1 MEFLLPLAL
10 KFFPNMLPSTFQD
23 KLKKEEMMKRELR
36 ARIEIAGVM
45 QNALGSMAKGL
56 RARAAKRSGQ
66 NDDECTVTAAE
77 LTSFVEKS
85 RHGQV
90 DNTDISRFAKVF
102 GDEFLLD
109 NVSRPE
115 LVNMCQ
121 FMHLRPYGA
130 DAFLRYQLR
139 SHMRTIRRDDARI
152 LYEGVGS
159 LNRVELS
166 EACAERGMRATGLSQ
181 RELATQLEQWLDL
194 SSNKT
199 IPISL
204 VRPAAPRARIL
215 ARGPR
220 A

>member
-130 DAFLRYQLR
+130 DAFLRYQVYALGE
-139 SHMRTIRRDDARI
+139 RI
-152 LYEGVGS
+152 GWGAVPS
-159 LNRVELS
+159 
-166 EACAERGMRATGLSQ
+166 
-181 RELATQLEQWLDL
+181 
-194 SSNKT
+194 
-199 IPISL
+199 
-204 VRPAAPRARIL
+204 AP
-215 ARGPR
+215 PPP
-220 A
+220 